1 MNLRSCILVSVLLA
15 PLASLLPAAPLAEAY
30 KVDDIAFP
38 AEVAAEVGGIAFD
51 AKGLLY
57 VALRRGDVLT
67 AKPVADPSK
76 YAWRFFATG
85 FDNALGLAVP
95 EPGRIFV
102 AHMPELTEAVDT
114 DGDGIA
120 DRYRN
125 KADGWG
131 LSGNYHETIGMS
143 SDGEGGYYIGLGT
156 ASHRSPTFVHTRG
169 KYSPVGRRGRNY
181 SAVEYRGWVMH
192 LKADGEIEPFASGFR
207 VTNGLLRD
215 DEGNLWSSD
224 NQGDWKAVTPFYHVE
239 KGNFYGHPS
248 SLVWDPKW
256 PADRDPLA
264 AYRADLDT
272 YNQDRTYAAVEIPH
286 LEMVRS
292 GSEPVQIPRG
302 GEFGP
307 FGGQI
312 LLPDA
317 SGTRIARIMVEK
329 VDGAYQGAVTLFI
342 NGQGLRISNNR
353 LAFAPDGRTLYVGQ
367 TSRGWGASKG
377 PNTEGLQRITWR
389 GGVPFT
395 VQQMNITPRGFR
407 LTFTDRVS
415 PGALQATGYAVESM
429 TYQSKWIYGGEPLDV
444 RTETVAAVTLI
455 DDRTVEIAIDGFRPQ
470 RVYHLRLDGTVKSAS
485 GESAELPDF
494 YYTANRLPA
503 VR

>member
-1 MNLRSCILVSVLLA
+1 V
-15 PLASLLPAAPLAEAY
+15 E
-30 KVDDIAFP
+30 DISFP

-51 AKGLLY
+51 SKGLLY

-67 AKPVADPSK
+67 AKPVLDPAK
-76 YAWRFFATG
+76 YDWRRFATG
-85 FDNALGLAVP
+85 FDNSLGLAVP
-95 EPGRIFV
+95 EPGRILV
-102 AHMPELTEAVDT
+102 AQMPELTEAADT
-114 DGDGIA
+114 DGDGVA

-125 KADGWG
+125 IADGWG

-156 ASHRSPTFVHTRG
+156 ASHRSPTFIHTRG

-181 SAVEYRGWVMH
+181 SAVEYRGWIMH
-192 LKADGEIEPFASGFR
+192 VKADGQIEPFASGFR

-224 NQGDWKAVTPFYHVE
+224 NQGDWKAATPFYHVE

-264 AYRADLDT
+264 NYRADLDT
-272 YNQDRTYAAVEIPH
+272 YNVDRTYAAVEIPH
-286 LEMVRS
+286 LEMLRS

-317 SGTRIARIMVEK
+317 SGTRIARVMVEK
-329 VDGAYQGAVTLFI
+329 VEGAYQGAVTLFV

-353 LAFAPDGRTLYVGQ
+353 LAFSPDGRALYVGQ

-377 PNTEGLQRITWR
+377 PNTEGLQRITWN
-389 GGVPFT
+389 GGAPFT
-395 VQQMNITPRGFR
+395 IQQMNITSRGFR

-415 PGALQATGYAVESM
+415 PGALLAVGYAVESM
-429 TYQSKWIYGGEPLDV
+429 TYQSKWVYGGDPLDV
-444 RTETVAAVTLI
+444 QPESVTAVTAV
-455 DDRTVEIAIDGFRPQ
+455 DERTVEIAIDGFRPK
-470 RVYHLRLDGTVKSAS
+470 RVYHLRLAPSVQSAA

-494 YYTANRLPA
+494 YYTANRLPSS
-503 VR
+503 R